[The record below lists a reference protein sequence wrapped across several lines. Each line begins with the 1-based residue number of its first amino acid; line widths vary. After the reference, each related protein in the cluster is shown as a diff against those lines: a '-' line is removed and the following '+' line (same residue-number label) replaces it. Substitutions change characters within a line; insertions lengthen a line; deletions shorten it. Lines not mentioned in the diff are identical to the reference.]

1 MDPTETS
8 PNTNP
13 PKARTSSEPPTTNET
28 THSPE
33 EIARLLESWKISPE
47 THDHILHTR
56 ILPTVLH
63 PFLPAKDN
71 DKGQDKNT
79 PNRQP
84 LAVLLLGQTGAEQN
98 PPRAPPRRRLFPAL
112 LPPRS
117 QPSYLKRRGDG
128 GKGAE
133 GKKDVEKEVEG
144 QGGEQGGKGKADD
157 KPSGYGGPMPLRL
170 TPRIVHDESLEG
182 VRGAVEWLDGEG
194 ASISNDNKGRV
205 DRVVVLR
212 RGMKVVY
219 ANERIAG
226 GGWEKEPAALKAL
239 EREWARP
246 LTEDERY
253 MMEENIKMLRSVG
266 KPEVD
271 KEIEEIQ
278 RLIAELG
285 ATDGTIPD
293 ATPFDPVD
301 FIHKELP

>member
-1 MDPTETS
+1 MDPTEAPS
-8 PNTNP
+8 HDNP
-13 PKARTSSEPPTTNET
+13 PKTTTPPKPPT

-33 EIARLLESWKISPE
+33 EIDRLLESWKISPE

-56 ILPTVLH
+56 ILPTVLR
-63 PFLPAKDN
+63 PFLPPKDN
-71 DKGQDKNT
+71 DDDKDT
-79 PNRQP
+79 PKRQP
-84 LAVLLLGQTGAEQN
+84 LAGV
-98 PPRAPPRRRLFPAL
+98 
-112 LPPRS
+112 
-117 QPSYLKRRGDG
+117 
-128 GKGAE
+128 
-133 GKKDVEKEVEG
+133 EVEG
-144 QGGEQGGKGKADD
+144 EKEGKGGEEKGEGKADD
-157 KPSGYGGPMPLRL
+157 KLSSTGGPMPLRL

-194 ASISNDNKGRV
+194 ASISYDKGRV

-219 ANERIAG
+219 ANERTAG
-226 GGWEKEPAALKAL
+226 GGWEKQPAALKAL
-239 EREWARP
+239 EGEWARP
-246 LTEDERY
+246 LTEDERHI
-253 MMEENIKMLRSVG
+253 MDENIKMLKSLG

-301 FIHKELP
+301 FVHKELPS